1 MASPAHIAANVRYN
15 KKQDSITIRP
25 DKATGAAI
33 RAAAERAG
41 VPLQRFI
48 IDCCMSCMD
57 GAPAPAASA
66 AEPEK

>member
-15 KKQDSITIRP
+15 KSRDSITIRP

-48 IDCCMSCMD
+48 IDCCAPYLVA
-57 GAPAPAASA
+57 APAPEAEAA
-66 AEPEK
+66 PEE